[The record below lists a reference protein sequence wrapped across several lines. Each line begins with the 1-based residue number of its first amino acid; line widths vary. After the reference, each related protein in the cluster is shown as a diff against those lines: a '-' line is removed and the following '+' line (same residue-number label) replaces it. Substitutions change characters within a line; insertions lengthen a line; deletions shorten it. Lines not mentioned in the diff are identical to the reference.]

1 MVGGTQCS
9 AGPGVTP
16 PSVGG
21 LRGGQQEPASW
32 KPGVPPFALTL
43 SSGEVVKA
51 APSYTL
57 FLLPLLLP
65 CPPGPGVHGAV
76 SVPSDLLIFIDFTQ
90 PICCGWR
97 EWSSWP
103 PRPSRGGTGGLGLD
117 GHWGQLASDLQ
128 QRPGPG
134 WVAPRTKNR
143 ILSAPCIWA
152 SGRTGLSLCWGPGR
166 ESCARLGRPARE
178 RTRTAV
184 MRVARRGAQRAP
196 DPVGSRFSGPRPGQ
210 RGGVGWAL
218 LPTFWFSSRT
228 ESQLGSRR
236 RLLCGGDLGPALSRW
251 TPMDAARASGLIL
264 LLRAPRLD
272 LRSSEQPRPGRA
284 LPCGP
289 GSRLRPPQTPSHAR
303 SAWPLVLS
311 LGYIPLPCPLPFP
324 RGAPL
329 SAAAARG

>member
-1 MVGGTQCS
+1 M
-9 AGPGVTP
+9 
-16 PSVGG
+16 
-21 LRGGQQEPASW
+21 
-32 KPGVPPFALTL
+32 
-43 SSGEVVKA
+43 
-51 APSYTL
+51 
-57 FLLPLLLP
+57 
-65 CPPGPGVHGAV
+65 
-76 SVPSDLLIFIDFTQ
+76 PSDLLIFIDFTQ
-90 PICCGWR
+90 PICRGWR

-128 QRPGPG
+128 QRPGA
-134 WVAPRTKNR
+134 WVGGSQDQEQNPFR
-143 ILSAPCIWA
+143 
-152 SGRTGLSLCWGPGR
+152 SLHLGQRQDRAVPLLG
-166 ESCARLGRPARE
+166 ARQGELCPPEACSLAQEATGRPARE

-196 DPVGSRFSGPRPGQ
+196 DPVGSRCSGPRPGR

-251 TPMDAARASGLIL
+251 TPMDAAGASGLIL
-264 LLRAPRLD
+264 PLRAPRLA
-272 LRSSEQPRPGRA
+272 LRSSGQPRPRRA

-311 LGYIPLPCPLPFP
+311 LGYTPLPCPLPFP